1 MTPQVA
7 VEDLLA
13 GAPYRYDSPKV
24 LLVRVYAPGVEPVEP
39 NPYRFAVVA
48 IIDGSGVC
56 IIKAL
61 TQPAGGLKR
70 SDILIGAKA
79 LSPYGMVELH
89 WRHEGVEHVFR
100 VK

>member
-1 MTPQVA
+1 MSHQVA
-7 VEDLLA
+7 IEDLLDC
-13 GAPYRYDSPKV
+13 APYRYESPKI
-24 LLVRVYAPGVEPVEP
+24 LLVRVYAPGVDPVEP

-61 TQPAGGLKR
+61 TQPPGGLKR

-79 LSPYGMVELH
+79 LSCYGMVELH

-100 VK
+100 A